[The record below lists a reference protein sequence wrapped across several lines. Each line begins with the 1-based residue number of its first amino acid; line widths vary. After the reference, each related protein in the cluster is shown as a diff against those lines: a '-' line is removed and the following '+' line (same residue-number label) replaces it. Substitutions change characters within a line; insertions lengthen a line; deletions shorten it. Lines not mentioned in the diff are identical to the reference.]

1 MRLLAPLGLFLLAL
15 VVRLLAMQVVTFPV
29 AEASAYYA
37 GVAVNLVTGVG
48 LVSDSVWSF
57 ATPPLVVPKP
67 AFELWLPM
75 SSFLSAG
82 VMALA
87 GPTYDAAQLAGAV
100 VGATVAPLAWAIG
113 SEAADAQGLDARR
126 RRAVALT
133 AGLLAALVS
142 PLVLG
147 SVVPDSYI
155 PFTVFMLA
163 AALLAPRALGAHSG
177 PLSGRSRT
185 TVAGVGLGLM
195 LGLAYLSRQEVVW
208 MGLTVLLFTASIVR
222 RQPAGSRVLQAVHQL
237 WPVILGGLLV
247 VGPWLVR
254 NWLELGSP
262 FPGQAVDNMFLLRN
276 EDIFAFSEPPDASTY
291 VAQGLGT
298 ILGNPLRA
306 GIDGLINVIAIPAFP
321 VGIAG
326 LAAAIGMRR
335 APALRQPTALTAL
348 LLSGLLIYLSTSLLF
363 PVATLWG
370 TFLHASGPLLVAL
383 GTVAALG
390 GDALLARV
398 SRWRRWERPNIVI
411 APVALI
417 ALTTLFTTFQVR
429 LVGSQASDVAETME
443 ALGRSLA
450 AVRADAGDSA
460 PDTIITDHPMWL
472 ADATGTYAVALPD
485 EDISSVIALG
495 KVFDTH
501 WVVVAGERG
510 RYPDALLEPDA
521 RTCLRADPVAVGAG
535 QAEAWLFQ
543 LADDCPAA

>member
-57 ATPPLVVPKP
+57 ATPPLAVPKP

-75 SSFLSAG
+75 SSFISAA
-82 VMALA
+82 VMTLA
-87 GPTYDAAQLAGAV
+87 GPTYDAAQLGGAV

-113 SEAADAQGLDARR
+113 WEASIAQGLDARR
-126 RRAVALT
+126 RRSVALT

-147 SVVPDSYI
+147 SVVPDSYL

-163 AALLAPRALGAHSG
+163 AALLSPRALGAHSG
-177 PLSGRSRT
+177 PPDGRSRT
-185 TVAGVGLGLM
+185 TLTGVGLGLV
-195 LGLAYLSRQEVVW
+195 LGLAYLSRQEVIW
-208 MGLTVLLFTASIVR
+208 MGLTVLLFTAWAVR
-222 RQPAGSRVLQAVHQL
+222 RQPAGSRVLQTVHRL

-254 NWLELGSP
+254 NWLELGIP
-262 FPGQAVDNMFLLRN
+262 FPGQAIDNMFLLRN
-276 EDIFAFSEPPDASTY
+276 EDIFAFSDHPDASTY
-291 VAQGLGT
+291 LAQGLAT
-298 ILGNPLRA
+298 VLGNPLRA
-306 GIDGLINVIAIPAFP
+306 GLDALINVIAIPAFP

-326 LAAAIGMRR
+326 LAAAIGMWR

-348 LLSGLLIYLSTSLLF
+348 LLSGLLIFLSTILLF

-370 TFLHASGPLLVAL
+370 TFLHSSGPLLVAL

-398 SRWRRWERPNIVI
+398 SRWRRWARPNIVI
-411 APVALI
+411 APVALV
-417 ALTTLFTTFQVR
+417 ALTVLFTIFQVR
-429 LVGSQASDVAETME
+429 MVGSQASDLAETMA

-450 AVRADAGDSA
+450 AARADAGDGA

-472 ADATGTYAVALPD
+472 ADATGTYTVALPD
-485 EDISSVIALG
+485 EDISSLIALG
-495 KVFDTH
+495 KVFATR

-510 RYPDALLEPDA
+510 RYPDALLVPDA
-521 RTCLRADPVAVGAG
+521 RSCLAEDPVSLEAG
-535 QAEAWLFQ
+535 QAEVWLFQ
-543 LADDCPAA
+543 LADDCPAP